1 MATVVEAAPKSP
13 SVFGNLAD
21 LVSKCYQCA
30 ICSGVC
36 PKSRVKPG
44 FLPRQIVFRSLTN
57 PEALDDG
64 AVWDCLTCGLCLQ
77 KCPMKV
83 DIPNLVRE
91 ARAGLVERGGG
102 CTVAHGSLLQT
113 LYGIMAG
120 KGITPRRRGLL
131 AKDVK
136 TNENS
141 DTLYFMGCIPYFD
154 ILFKESLDFGG
165 MGIADNT
172 IRLLNAVGIEP
183 AVLDGEKCCGHDQL
197 WRGQVDQ
204 FMELGRQN
212 LELLKRYKRIVT
224 SCPECYR
231 TLALDYRDKLGVKL
245 EVVHISE
252 LLSKE
257 VGKLKTNGAHRV
269 ATFHDSCRLG
279 RHMGIY
285 DAPREVLKALGYE
298 LRGMTY
304 TREESLCCGVPQFVR
319 CDDENKEI
327 RRRRLRDAV
336 GTGAEL
342 LITPCAKC
350 EIHFKCLQRDKGEE
364 LLGNK
369 YGIRVVDFATALAE
383 NLGK

>member
-1 MATVVEAAPKSP
+1 MATVVEEALKSP
-13 SVFGNLAD
+13 NILGNLAD
-21 LVSKCYQCA
+21 LVSRCYQCA

-36 PKSRVKPG
+36 PKARVKPG
-44 FLPRQIVFRSLTN
+44 FLPRRIVFRALTN
-57 PEALDDG
+57 PKALDDG

-83 DIPNLVRE
+83 DIPALVRA
-91 ARAGLVERGGG
+91 ARAGLVEMGGG
-102 CTVAHGSLLQT
+102 CTVAHDSLKT

-120 KGITPRRRGLL
+120 KGVKPRRRGLL
-131 AKDVK
+131 AQDVK

-141 DTLYFMGCIPYFD
+141 DTLYFMGCVPYLD
-154 ILFKESLDFGG
+154 ILFKEDVNFEG

-204 FMELGRQN
+204 FMELGKQN
-212 LELLKRYKRIVT
+212 MEILKRYKRIVT

-231 TLALDYRDKLGVKL
+231 TLALDYKEMLGTKL

-252 LLSKE
+252 LLAKE
-257 VGKLKTNGAHRV
+257 VGKLKTNGTHRV

-279 RHMGIY
+279 RHMGVY
-285 DAPREVLKALGYE
+285 DAPREVLRALGYE
-298 LRGMTY
+298 LREMTN

-327 RRRRLRDAV
+327 RRRRLKDAV
-336 GTGAEL
+336 GTGAEV

-350 EIHFKCLQRDKGEE
+350 QIHLKCLQNDKGEE
-364 LLGNK
+364 LMENK
-369 YGIRVVDFATALAE
+369 YNIRIVDFATALME
-383 NLGK
+383 HLGR

>member
-1 MATVVEAAPKSP
+1 MATVVEEALKSP
-13 SVFGNLAD
+13 NILGSLAD
-21 LVSKCYQCA
+21 LVSRCYQCA

-36 PKSRVKPG
+36 PKARVKPG
-44 FLPRQIVFRSLTN
+44 FLPRRIVFRSLTN

-83 DIPNLVRE
+83 DIPGLVRA

-102 CTVAHGSLLQT
+102 CTVAHDGLKS

-120 KGITPRRRGLL
+120 RGVKPRRKEFL
-131 AKDVK
+131 AKDLK
-136 TNENS
+136 IDDNS
-141 DTLYFMGCIPYFD
+141 DTLYFMGCVPYLD
-154 ILFKESLDFGG
+154 ILFKEDVNFEG

-183 AVLDGEKCCGHDQL
+183 AVVDGEKCCGHDQL

-204 FMELGRQN
+204 FMELGKQN
-212 LELLKRYKRIVT
+212 MEFLKRYKRIVT

-231 TLALDYRDKLGVKL
+231 TLALDYKEMFGAKL

-252 LLSKE
+252 LLAKE
-257 VGKLKTNGAHRV
+257 VGKLKTNGTHRV

-279 RHMGIY
+279 RHMGVY
-285 DAPREVLKALGYE
+285 DAPREVLRALGYE
-298 LRGMTY
+298 LREMTN

-327 RRRRLRDAV
+327 RRRRLKDAV

-350 EIHFKCLQRDKGEE
+350 QIHLKCLQNDKGEE
-364 LLGNK
+364 LLENK
-369 YGIRVVDFATALAE
+369 YNIRIVDFTTALME
-383 NLGK
+383 NLGR